1 LENSIFAPPS
11 PLHAPRTTRPRG
23 SCGRRAFSVQ
33 RDVARDTY
41 CAAAMTP
48 GAGVARGR
56 ADDRARAYTGV
67 PMTRADTVAVLE
79 RIQRKILWLS
89 AWMVHQANA
98 RPSPD
103 GSKVGGHQASSASSV
118 SLLTALYFAAL
129 RPGDVVAIKA
139 HASPAFY
146 AIQYLLG
153 RLDVAALRGLR
164 SFGGLQAYPSRR
176 KNPEIVDLSTGSMG
190 LGAVMATFGALATQ
204 YLADH
209 GARAMPERFIAMVGD
224 AELDEGNVWEA
235 LAEEPLRR
243 LGNLL
248 WIVDVN
254 RQSLD
259 RVVPETRTRELGD
272 LFRACGWRVHEL
284 RWGRRLEAMFR
295 RPGGE
300 RLAQRLR
307 SMRSVEYQRLL
318 RAAPGAVRKT
328 LVSLPEGGIDA
339 ALDRVLADLG
349 DDALA
354 TLAADVGGHDLD
366 LILDAYEAAAHEH
379 DRPTVI
385 LAHTIKGWGLP
396 FAGDPLN
403 HTAVTSAA
411 QIGELRRAHGIAE
424 GDEWAGFD
432 PASEEARFIGARPSL
447 YTAPPPTPAPAI
459 PATLGETFAGEM
471 STQEAL
477 GRVLGA
483 LGRDAAGDALVTVS
497 ADVAITTHLAGWIN
511 RKGVY
516 FPAARPDPFADTPQA
531 LAWRESPA
539 GRHIELGIAEHNLFL
554 ALGALGLTAE
564 LSGVTL
570 LPIGTLYDPF
580 VPRGLD
586 ALYHALYSGGRFVV
600 AATPSGISLAPE
612 GGAHQSVIT
621 PGIGVALP
629 SLVYF
634 EPAFAQEVEWILLDA
649 LAAIAAREGDS
660 LYLRLSTRPID
671 QRLAPHADPAQ
682 RTRVLR
688 GGYRLV
694 DARPEPGY
702 RVDRAVHLFAAGVI
716 VPEALAAAQALR
728 AAGAFASVFVVTSP
742 DRLYR
747 GLRAPRPYL
756 ETLVTADEEDVPV
769 VSVLDGHSHALAFLG
784 GSLGVPQLALGVDDF
799 GQSGTRPDLYRHY
812 GIDTNAIVAA
822 ARTLL
827 CL

>member
-1 LENSIFAPPS
+1 
-11 PLHAPRTTRPRG
+11 
-23 SCGRRAFSVQ
+23 
-33 RDVARDTY
+33 
-41 CAAAMTP
+41 MTEI
-48 GAGVARGR
+48 VS
-56 ADDRARAYTGV
+56 
-67 PMTRADTVAVLE
+67 MLE
-79 RIQRKILWLS
+79 RIQRKVLWLS
-89 AWMVHQANA
+89 AWMVHHANA
-98 RPSPD
+98 RPSAD
-103 GSKVGGHQASSASSV
+103 GGKVGGHQASSASAV
-118 SLLTALYFAAL
+118 SLLTALYFGAL
-129 RPGDVVAIKA
+129 RPGDVVAMKA

-153 RLDVAALRGLR
+153 HLDVDALRSLR

-190 LGAVMATFGALATQ
+190 LGAVMATFGALATR
-204 YLADH
+204 YLVDH
-209 GARAMPERFIAMVGD
+209 GARAVPERFVAMVGD

-243 LGNLL
+243 LGNVL

-259 RVVPETRTRELGD
+259 RVVPETRTRQLAE
-272 LFRACGWRVHEL
+272 LFRANGWRVHEL
-284 RWGRRLEAMFR
+284 RWGRRLQAMFD

-300 RLAQRLR
+300 RLAQRLE
-307 SMRSVEYQRLL
+307 SLRSVEYQRLL
-318 RAAPGAVRKT
+318 RLTPGAVRKA
-328 LVSLPEGGIDA
+328 LVSLPEGGLDA
-339 ALDRVLADLG
+339 ELDRLLIGLD

-354 TLAADVGGHDLD
+354 ALVADVGGHDIG
-366 LILDAYEAAAHEH
+366 LILEGYEAAARERE
-379 DRPTVI
+379 RPTVI
-385 LAHTIKGWGLP
+385 LAHTVKGWGLP

-411 QIGELRRAHGIAE
+411 QITELRRAMGVAE
-424 GDEWAGFD
+424 GDEWAGFAAESD
-432 PASEEARFIGARPSL
+432 EARFIRARPPLFS
-447 YTAPPPTPAPAI
+447 APSPMPVPAI
-459 PATLGETFAGEM
+459 PSTLSETYAGEM

-477 GRVLGA
+477 GRVLAA
-483 LGRDAAGDALVTVS
+483 LGREPAGDAVVTVS

-516 FPAARPDPFADTPQA
+516 FPEIRTDPFADTTQA
-531 LAWRESPA
+531 LAWKESPA

-554 ALGALGLTAE
+554 LLGALGTTAE

-586 ALYHALYSGGRFVV
+586 ALYHALYAGARFVV

-629 SLVYF
+629 ALAYF

-649 LAAIAAREGDS
+649 LRAIAGRQGES
-660 LYLRLSTRPID
+660 LYLRLSTRPVD
-671 QRLAPHADPAQ
+671 QRLAPPTDPAQ
-682 RTRVLR
+682 RASVLR

-694 DARPEPGY
+694 DARSAPGY
-702 RVDRAVHLFAAGVI
+702 RVDRAVHLFAAGVM
-716 VPEALAAAQALR
+716 VPEALAAAESLR
-728 AAGAFASVFVVTSP
+728 DVDVFANVLVVTSP

-756 ETLVTADEEDVPV
+756 ESLVGADEEDVPV
-769 VSVLDGHSHALAFLG
+769 VSVLDGHSHALAFIG
-784 GSLGVPQLALGVDDF
+784 GALGVPQLALGVDDF
-799 GQSGTRPDLYRHY
+799 GQSGTRADLYRHY
-812 GIDTNAIVAA
+812 GIDTPAIVAA

-827 CL
+827 AA

>member
-1 LENSIFAPPS
+1 MTHDLALLES
-11 PLHAPRTTRPRG
+11 
-23 SCGRRAFSVQ
+23 
-33 RDVARDTY
+33 
-41 CAAAMTP
+41 
-48 GAGVARGR
+48 
-56 ADDRARAYTGV
+56 
-67 PMTRADTVAVLE
+67 
-79 RIQRKILWLS
+79 IQRKVLWLS

-98 RPSPD
+98 RPNPD
-103 GSKVGGHQASSASSV
+103 GTKVGGHQASSASTV
-118 SLLTALYFAAL
+118 SLLTALYFSAL
-129 RPGDVVAIKA
+129 RPGDVVATKA

-153 RLDVAALRGLR
+153 RLDADALRSLR

-176 KNPEIVDLSTGSMG
+176 KNPEVVDLSTGSMG
-190 LGAVMATFGALATQ
+190 LGAVMATFGALATR
-204 YLADH
+204 YLVDH
-209 GARAMPERFIAMVGD
+209 GGRPTPERFIAMVGD

-235 LAEEPLRR
+235 LGEEALRR

-259 RVVPETRTRELGD
+259 RVVPEARTRQLAD
-272 LFRACGWRVHEL
+272 LFEASGWRVHEL
-284 RWGRRLEAMFR
+284 RWGRRLQAMFR
-295 RPGGE
+295 RPGGDGLAR
-300 RLAQRLR
+300 RLH

-318 RAAPGAVRKT
+318 RSPAGSVRKA
-328 LVSLPEGGIDA
+328 LVSLPQGGIDA
-339 ALDRVLADLG
+339 ALDRLLADVQ
-349 DDALA
+349 DDALPA
-354 TLAADVGGHDLD
+354 LVADVGGHDLA
-366 LILDAYEAAAHEH
+366 LILDAYEEAAQEPH
-379 DRPTVI
+379 RPTVI
-385 LAHTIKGWGLP
+385 LAQTIKGWGLP

-403 HTAVTSAA
+403 HTMVTSAA
-411 QIGELRRAHGIAE
+411 QIDDLRRSLGIAD
-424 GDEWAGFD
+424 GDEWTGFAPESD
-432 PASEEARFIGARPSL
+432 EARFIRARPPL
-447 YTAPPPTPAPAI
+447 YTPPPRGPVAAVPAAVDEI
-459 PATLGETFAGEM
+459 YAGEM

-483 LGRDAAGDALVTVS
+483 LGRRPAGDAVVTVS

-516 FPAARPDPFADTPQA
+516 FPEARPDPFADIPQA
-531 LAWRESPA
+531 LTWKESPA

-564 LSGVTL
+564 LSGATL

-586 ALYHALYSGGRFVV
+586 ALYHALYAGGRFVV
-600 AATPSGISLAPE
+600 AATPSGVSLAPE

-629 SLVYF
+629 ALAYF

-649 LAAIAAREGDS
+649 LAAIAARQGDS

-671 QRLAPHADPAQ
+671 QSLAPPAEAAQ

-688 GGYRLV
+688 GGYRLL
-694 DARPEPGY
+694 DGRTQRGY
-702 RVDRAVHLFAAGVI
+702 RADRGVHVFAAGVM
-716 VPEALAAAQALR
+716 VPEAVAAAAALR
-728 AAGAFASVFVVTSP
+728 ELDIFANVFVVTSP

-769 VSVLDGHSHALAFLG
+769 VSVLDGHSHALAFIG
-784 GSLGVPQLALGVDDF
+784 GALGVPQQALGVDDF
-799 GQSGTRPDLYRHY
+799 GQSGTRGDLYRHY
-812 GIDTNAIVAA
+812 GIDPPAIVAA

-827 CL
+827 AI